1 MNHEANPHY
10 RPFNH
15 PKPTLED
22 YEAAGFEIISVY
34 TDEQAV
40 ADGVLVDISGL
51 GLMFQR
57 HAVNRITGG
66 LLDQLRE
73 FFVGIESQDKELRS
87 MLWTKLRRT
96 YFKGDIWHI
105 PPGLWLIDNE
115 VNGSTL
121 MRPEDY

>member
-1 MNHEANPHY
+1 MNHETNPHY

-15 PKPTLED
+15 PKPTLEE
-22 YEAAGFEIISVY
+22 YQAAGFEIISVY

-57 HAVNRITGG
+57 HSLNRITSG
-66 LLDQLRE
+66 LLAQLRE
-73 FFVGIESQDKELRS
+73 CLAGVEPEETELRA
-87 MLWTKLRRT
+87 MLWTKLTRA

-115 VNGSTL
+115 VGGWTA